1 MRNSADVRTLLSVCE
16 KIKSLGQDIG
26 NKGCKLEDIT
36 CQESYDG
43 YSITLADDAVS
54 LDINF
59 HNTYHFHTANEDPDT
74 IINQTTTDFH
84 SNNETQIQ
92 TFMKKLVDLDHRY

>member
-1 MRNSADVRTLLSVCE
+1 MRNNADVRTLLSVCE
-16 KIKSLGQDIG
+16 KIKSQGQIIG
-26 NKGCKLEDIT
+26 EKGSQLDGIT

-43 YSITLADDAVS
+43 YSITLADDNVS

-59 HNTYHFHTANEDPDT
+59 HNTYHFHTANEDPEGV
-74 IINQTTTDFH
+74 INQTTTDFH

-92 TFMKKLVDLDHRY
+92 AFMKKLVILDETY